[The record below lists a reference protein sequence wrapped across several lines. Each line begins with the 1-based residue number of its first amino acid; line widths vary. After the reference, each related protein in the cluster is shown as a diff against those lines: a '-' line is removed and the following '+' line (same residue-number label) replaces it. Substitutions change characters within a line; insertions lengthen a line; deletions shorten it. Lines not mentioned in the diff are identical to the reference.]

1 MKKILLFTVLC
12 LFQISFS
19 QVSLDKNKL
28 VKEGVKYKFS
38 QYEEVLHNIEARDYF
53 KKARANKTVGEAFTY
68 LGGFGLGFGLA
79 QALQSED
86 KKINVNGTTQTVKV
100 EKAKGAWTI
109 VGIGAGLVG
118 IGIPFALAANKHA
131 KRAMAL
137 ENGEANAFQ
146 PHFKLES
153 AGAGVA
159 LSYNF

>member
-79 QALQSED
+79 QALQSEE
-86 KKINVNGTTQTVKV
+86 KKINVKGTQTVKG
-100 EKAKGAWTI
+100 ERAKGGWGI

-118 IGIPFALAANKHA
+118 VGIPFALAANKHA
-131 KRAMAL
+131 KRSMAI
-137 ENGEANAFQ
+137 ENGQ
-146 PHFKLES
+146 P
-153 AGAGVA
+153 VA
-159 LSYNF
+159 